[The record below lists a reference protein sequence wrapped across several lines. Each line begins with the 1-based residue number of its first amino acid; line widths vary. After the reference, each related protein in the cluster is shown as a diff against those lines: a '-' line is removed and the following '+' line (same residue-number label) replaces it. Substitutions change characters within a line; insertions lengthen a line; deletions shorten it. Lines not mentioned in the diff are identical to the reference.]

1 MPEEEPPQKP
11 MEEEEDEEHDQDQD
25 QDQEQLQ
32 QPQLQQAVVPC
43 QQQQTEEDKPEEQP
57 QQPAETVVVAELT
70 AEEMRARRLRTL
82 AARSGIQGALT
93 PLTPSPE
100 KAPRKQTNVSGES
113 RLVRQATPSDKEVSL
128 PTTTPT
134 PAPAWSELSGKPDM
148 DVEMKSV
155 ASTPVQDVEMT
166 SVLSLPATEGIKR
179 SVLQSC
185 KISAGNHELAVE
197 SLGSPTKSVDEQNE
211 QLLSRLLNATWNEYG
226 SGSIICAQSASFL
239 EQQPSRRFDFECIV
253 SNVLMEAALKIY
265 NDELSEGE
273 AGSTLTDD
281 KEFSS
286 AKKIKSDDT
295 EVQEILANAVAT
307 GGAATTEESAA
318 GGAPGPMETT
328 SSEAGGACAVPS
340 VLSIVTTTKH
350 HVLLYLIR
358 CYENYLIECSR
369 KTSLTQPALQ
379 LAFEQVMR
387 MTVLVLT
394 DRIHQN
400 LNGHM
405 DQSALLELMYMG
417 KVSESFLIDLI
428 AHTHQ
433 ERDAFD
439 AIFSQVL
446 RGLFAGMQRNICT
459 SKISVQQIEWLAKLV
474 VIKVG
479 NVRPIADLVSRQPN
493 FLPPIC
499 TKISGREIVKC
510 SFLGPFLSVS
520 LFAEENVKFA
530 EFSTKNKLED
540 AASSRLRWELHSMRT
555 HMHVVFHSLC
565 VNASSRPK
573 TLEYIS
579 KILRHNDRRVQFAS
593 DEKLLARDG
602 FVINLMSVLQ
612 QLSVKIKL
620 DRIEPNFHYY
630 KNSLVN
636 IEQDTKIRYSEEE
649 YRNFLARDF
658 SQPVENPNFQT
669 QCWFLT
675 LQAHH
680 LGYLPAIQRYRQKV
694 RAIKELQKLIDE
706 LDRTKP
712 HWVNSRYANRNNQFK
727 ERWEKQ
733 LRKLNRSK
741 TCSEITLLDPALLQ
755 RCTEFYSTVCE
766 FMLYQFEGRPIEG
779 PFISKLPVQQ
789 LKPTD
794 AFSALPEWYIDDI
807 AEFILFTMQHANV
820 DIRQGIDHSIITWLL
835 TCVCASHLIKN
846 PYVTAKLVEVMFVFS
861 LKPANSVNTAM
872 WNHEL
877 AQNALVSA
885 LMRFYVDVETTG
897 QSTEFY
903 DKFTIRYHISH
914 LFKSMWENPIH
925 RQAVICESRVGNQ
938 FVKFVNMLMNDT
950 TFLLDEC
957 LENLKR
963 IHQTQQ
969 LLSDKANLSKM
980 SAEQQQSRL
989 TQLATDERQCR
1000 SYLTLARETVD
1011 LFHYLT
1017 SDIKEPFMRAE
1028 LVDRLSSMLNF
1039 NLKQLAGPKCN
1050 DLKVK
1055 NPAKYGWE
1063 PRSLL
1068 AQIFDIYLHLDCD
1081 RFAEA
1086 LAADERSFDVQIC
1099 NEAASRIKRL
1109 ALRSAVEVERF
1120 KALTQR
1126 AHEIYVTNQQ
1136 TEDECADAPDEF
1148 KDPLMDTLMSD
1159 PVVLPSGTVMDR
1171 AIITRHLLNSC
1182 TDPFNRQHLTEDM
1195 LVPNIELKQRIDAW
1209 RREQRGKRNNS

>member
-11 MEEEEDEEHDQDQD
+11 MEEEEEDEDQDQD
-25 QDQEQLQ
+25 QDQVEDE
-32 QPQLQQAVVPC
+32 QPQLAQGA
-43 QQQQTEEDKPEEQP
+43 QQQEEHLQALDTPAE
-57 QQPAETVVVAELT
+57 QPAEPVAVATELT

-82 AARSGIQGALT
+82 AARSGLQSTLT

-100 KAPRKQTNVSGES
+100 KTPRKQTNVSGES
-113 RLVRQATPSDKEVSL
+113 RLVREATPSDKEVVSL
-128 PTTTPT
+128 PTPK
-134 PAPAWSELSGKPDM
+134 PAAPVTVWPELGGKPDM

-166 SVLSLPATEGIKR
+166 PALSLLAANETTKR
-179 SVLQSC
+179 SVLPSS
-185 KISAGNHELAVE
+185 KISPVNPEVTME
-197 SLGSPTKSVDEQNE
+197 SVGSPPKSVDEQNE
-211 QLLSRLLNATWNEYG
+211 QLLSRLLNATWNEFG

-265 NDELSEGE
+265 NDELNEGE
-273 AGSTLTDD
+273 GDSVLTDD

-295 EVQEILANAVAT
+295 EVQEILANAVAQT
-307 GGAATTEESAA
+307 VPSEEAAA
-318 GGAPGPMETT
+318 GGASGPMEAT
-328 SSEAGGACAVPS
+328 SSSEPGIACVAPS

-350 HVLLYLIR
+350 NVLLYLIR
-358 CYENYLIECSR
+358 CYQNYQAECAR
-369 KTSLTQPALQ
+369 KMPSNQSVLQ
-379 LAFEQVMR
+379 LAFEHVMR

-400 LNGHM
+400 LNWHM
-405 DQSALLELMYMG
+405 DQSALLELMYME

-428 AHTHQ
+428 VHTHP
-433 ERDAFD
+433 DGDTFD
-439 AIFSQVL
+439 AIFGQVL

-459 SKISVQQIEWLAKLV
+459 SKINVQQIEWLAKLV

-479 NVRPIADLVSRQPN
+479 SVRPIADLVSRQPN

-565 VNASSRPK
+565 VNASSRAK
-573 TLEYIS
+573 TMEYIA

-612 QLSVKIKL
+612 QLAVKIKL
-620 DRIEPNFHYY
+620 DRIDPHFHYH

-636 IEQDTKIRYSEEE
+636 IEQDTKIRYNEEE

-658 SQPVENPNFQT
+658 SQPVENANFQT

-779 PFISKLPVQQ
+779 PFISKMPVQQ
-789 LKPTD
+789 LKPSD

-980 SAEQQQSRL
+980 SADQQQSRL

-1081 RFAEA
+1081 RFAQA
-1086 LAADERSFDVQIC
+1086 LAADERSFNVEIC
-1099 NEAASRIKRL
+1099 NEAAARIKRL
-1109 ALRSAVEVERF
+1109 AIRSAVEVERF

-1126 AHEIYVTNQQ
+1126 AHEIFITNQQ

-1182 TDPFNRQHLTEDM
+1182 TDPFNRQPLTEDM